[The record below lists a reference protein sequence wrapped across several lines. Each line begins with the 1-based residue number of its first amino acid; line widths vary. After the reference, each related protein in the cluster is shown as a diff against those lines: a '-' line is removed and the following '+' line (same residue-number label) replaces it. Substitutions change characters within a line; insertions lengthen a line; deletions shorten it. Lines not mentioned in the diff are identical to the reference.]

1 MTAAATVPLKFQ
13 VGARTLLKVPRRLV
27 RVACDL
33 ADVRAGRMP
42 VLPVLPAD
50 AHGYLVTSL
59 PARHARSVAE
69 AAGLLAVRRQAYT
82 RYFIDLG
89 LGFDAWFAGLSGNT
103 RSGLKRK
110 AKKLA
115 AANGGVLDVE
125 RFTTP
130 AELEQFHAAARL
142 LSAKTY
148 QERLMGAGLPD
159 TAAFR
164 REMLARGAADT
175 ARAWLLRVAGA
186 PVAYLYCP
194 AVGDTLIYDHVGHD
208 PAWAEHSPGAVL
220 QLEALRDLMAEG
232 RFAWFDFTEGEGQHK
247 RQMASGGEACVDLL
261 LLRPTVA
268 NHAAVAALTRF
279 DGLMAWGKR
288 GADRPLLRGLAR
300 RVRRG

>member
-1 MTAAATVPLKFQ
+1 MTAAAIVPLKFQ
-13 VGARTLLKVPRRLV
+13 VGARTLLRVPRRLV

-33 ADVRAGRMP
+33 ADVRAGRAP

-59 PARHARSVAE
+59 PDAHARAVAD

-82 RYFIDLG
+82 RYYVDLG
-89 LGFDAWFAGLSGNT
+89 MKFEAWLAGLSGNT

-115 AANGGVLDVE
+115 AANGGTLDVE
-125 RFTTP
+125 RFAGTQ
-130 AELEQFHAAARL
+130 ALERFHAEARA

-148 QERLMGAGLPD
+148 QEKLMGGGLPE

-164 REMLARGAADT
+164 AEMLARGAADT
-175 ARAWLLRVAGA
+175 VRAWLLRVEGA
-186 PVAYLYCP
+186 AVAYLYCP

-220 QLEALRDLMAEG
+220 QLEALKDLMAEG
-232 RFAWFDFTEGEGQHK
+232 RFGWFDFTEGEGQHK

-261 LLRPTVA
+261 LLRPTLV
-268 NHAAVAALTRF
+268 NRAAVVALTAF
-279 DGLMAWGKR
+279 DGLMAWAKQA
-288 GADRPLLRGLAR
+288 ADRPALRGMAK